1 MPQFNKAM
9 MQQAY
14 DIMNIKSTYDD
25 VKALSDIAQAN
36 TTLNELKNC
45 GIFYSSVRVTAQM
58 LDARL
63 RNDYPEIIELQQC
76 VNALSRITLHPQ
88 NAPSSKPPEVYALH
102 MDICGI
108 CASVLIKHHII
119 SCIKDTL
126 TDDSSATY
134 LYGLETQEPTNIL
147 LSYCIGD
154 NH

>member
-14 DIMNIKSTYDD
+14 GIMNIRSTYDD
-25 VKALSDIAQAN
+25 VKALSDIAQSNA
-36 TTLNELKNC
+36 TLNELENH
-45 GIFYSSVRVTAQM
+45 GTFYSSVRVTAQM

-76 VNALSRITLHPQ
+76 VNALSCITLHPQ
-88 NAPSSKPPEVYALH
+88 NDLSSKPPEVYVLH

-126 TDDSSATY
+126 MDDSNGIY
-134 LYGLETQEPTNIL
+134 
-147 LSYCIGD
+147 
-154 NH
+154 